1 MSGDLIAVDA
11 AIVANL
17 ELADAICGSEPD
29 RVRALNWLTGILAS
43 YPGCAVAAVQTGE
56 GSCLVATRTD
66 RPFTLS
72 FFIQNELRLRGTADP
87 SGSGA
92 LVCALFVHAW
102 LAAGWPLAALDPRRL
117 TAATHHRE
125 IPLNRAAPIPFALYY
140 EGPPPVS
147 ASVPEPSPVSRRRRS
162 SASGAPMPE

>member
-1 MSGDLIAVDA
+1 VSGDLIAVDA
-11 AIVANL
+11 AGGRGL
-17 ELADAICGSEPD
+17 ELADVICDSDPD
-29 RVRALNWLTGILAS
+29 CVRPLNWLTGALAS
-43 YPGCAVAAVQTGE
+43 YPGCAVAALHTGE

-72 FFIQNELRLRGTADP
+72 YFAQNELRLRGAADP

-117 TAATHHRE
+117 TATIHHRE
-125 IPLNRAAPIPFALYY
+125 IPVNLAAPIPFALYY
-140 EGPPPVS
+140 EDSAPPS
-147 ASVPEPSPVSRRRRS
+147 ASVSEPSP
-162 SASGAPMPE
+162 AS